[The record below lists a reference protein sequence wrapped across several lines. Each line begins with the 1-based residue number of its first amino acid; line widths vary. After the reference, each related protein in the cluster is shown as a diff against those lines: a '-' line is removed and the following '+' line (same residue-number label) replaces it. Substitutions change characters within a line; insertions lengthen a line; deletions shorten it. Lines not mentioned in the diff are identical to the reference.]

1 MDELSSQPHLS
12 QCVLMSLINAAQHAM
27 FLSGNKQRKLFIL
40 DEAWEYLKGKP
51 GKINYLAEFLETGW
65 RRFRK
70 TRAAGICITQ
80 SLLDAYQSQAGMA
93 IVNNSPWKFMLAQEP
108 EAVDK
113 LKELKA
119 YDGTDQDYDLMKS
132 VHTDK
137 GHYSEIL
144 VRYGQSREI
153 VKLFVDKETQLV
165 YSTDPDDR
173 ELVDKFKSQG
183 YSIKEALELANKE
196 KGRG

>member
-1 MDELSSQPHLS
+1 
-12 QCVLMSLINAAQHAM
+12 MSLINAAQHAM

-40 DEAWEYLKGKP
+40 DEAWEYLKDKP

-137 GHYSEIL
+137 GHYSET
-144 VRYGQSREI
+144 G
-153 VKLFVDKETQLV
+153 
-165 YSTDPDDR
+165 
-173 ELVDKFKSQG
+173 
-183 YSIKEALELANKE
+183 N
-196 KGRG
+196 RGK